1 MNNVQNV
8 PIKQTKHCG
17 DNQYIYKHIYIVFHM
32 KMSVIVFK
40 RIIEKD
46 PMRRYQYKN
55 IAHCEVVDVSYK
67 D

>member
-32 KMSVIVFK
+32 KMSVIAFK
-40 RIIEKD
+40 RIIKKGLVRCQYGNIKNCGIVD
-46 PMRRYQYKN
+46 ASYKN
-55 IAHCEVVDVSYK
+55 
-67 D
+67 